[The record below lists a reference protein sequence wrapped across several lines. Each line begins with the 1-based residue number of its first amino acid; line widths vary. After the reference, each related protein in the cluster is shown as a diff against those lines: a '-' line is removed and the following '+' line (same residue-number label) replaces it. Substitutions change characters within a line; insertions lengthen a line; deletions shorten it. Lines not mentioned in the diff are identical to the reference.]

1 VCTLLGRR
9 KKPEDARGVNFSCGP
24 FFFAA
29 RTHGLTCRR
38 SSPTRSRMPTCLGRW
53 SVPLAGDCIWSTR
66 RRVAWPGTTNSIEW
80 LSGMRKRQI
89 FYPFVSRQLSYLT
102 HIYCSCCSLV
112 ASGLFGKMS
121 PRPVYSRKQTCA
133 AQLWMSA
140 KGHKR
145 TYGLRNAMSALTPKA
160 DIAIHRARLSN

>member
-1 VCTLLGRR
+1 MCTLLGRR

-66 RRVAWPGTTNSIEW
+66 RRVAWPGTTNSVGW
-80 LSGMRKRQI
+80 SSGMRKRQI

-102 HIYCSCCSLV
+102 HIYCSRCHLV
-112 ASGLFGKMS
+112 ASGLFGKIS
-121 PRPVYSRKQTCA
+121 PRPVYRRHVRRNYRCLLRVKSGH
-133 AQLWMSA
+133 LA
-140 KGHKR
+140 KFQFGKGKR
-145 TYGLRNAMSALTPKA
+145 PPRFCLPEIR
-160 DIAIHRARLSN
+160 

>member
-1 VCTLLGRR
+1 
-9 KKPEDARGVNFSCGP
+9 
-24 FFFAA
+24 
-29 RTHGLTCRR
+29 
-38 SSPTRSRMPTCLGRW
+38 
-53 SVPLAGDCIWSTR
+53 VPLAGDCIWSTR
-66 RRVAWPGTTNSIEW
+66 RRVAWPGTTNSIGW

-102 HIYCSCCSLV
+102 HIYCSCCHLV

-145 TYGLRNAMSALTPKA
+145 TYALRNVMSALTPKA